1 MAIQIKF
8 TNNFIATLAAAIS
21 DADTAITLDAGSG
34 AKLPNYGGGDYEYMT
49 LGNTAN
55 NLEIVKVTARV
66 GDILTVV
73 RGVDGTTAKAWSAG
87 DQINSRPCA
96 AAMNDAL
103 QVNVAKADVDSQV
116 FTGTPVLPTGTIA
129 VTQAA
134 GNSTTKIATTAFV
147 TSAIATAETAM
158 EAYVDAATQM
168 RCLAWVLFDGTLND
182 DQNGMYDR
190 DGTTV
195 TVSAVGHGMEAG
207 HLVYLDFT
215 SGSATDGAFT
225 VDAATDNVFTVTHTV
240 SGDTSGNVII
250 KKVSVV
256 SSGNVSSVSRT
267 TTADGYG
274 EGRYAINF
282 TTPMPDVNYCATV
295 DSQFY
300 ADAVLFGDC
309 ADYTYHQVGARTV
322 DSLVVCTGYHGYH
335 SSDNK
340 AVYKNVESVRV
351 AVFG

>member
-116 FTGTPVLPTGTIA
+116 FTGTPAMPTGTIA

-134 GNSTTKIATTAFV
+134 GNNTTRIATTAFV
-147 TSAIATAETAM
+147 TNAIATSETAM
-158 EAYVDAATQM
+158 EAYADAAVDAAVDYKVKQTASGNAEFEF
-168 RCLAWVLFDGTLND
+168 LAIPAGVRRITIPFVGLSTSSTPGYGVQLGTSAGYQVTGYDATVQYWDDG
-182 DQNGMYDR
+182 YKPV
-190 DGTTV
+190 TTMFPLHIS
-195 TVSAVGHGMEAG
+195 TVSAGNVNSGVITLTRLEEGGTTWLCEA
-207 HLVYLDFT
+207 HNQR
-215 SGSATDGAFT
+215 DGAVVGGHAYIETT
-225 VDAATDNVFTVTHTV
+225 VGFVTLVGELTKVKLLFNGVNTFDA
-240 SGDTSGNVII
+240 G
-250 KKVSVV
+250 SV
-256 SSGNVSSVSRT
+256 
-267 TTADGYG
+267 A
-274 EGRYAINF
+274 
-282 TTPMPDVNYCATV
+282 
-295 DSQFY
+295 
-300 ADAVLFGDC
+300 LFSE
-309 ADYTYHQVGARTV
+309 V
-322 DSLVVCTGYHGYH
+322 
-335 SSDNK
+335 
-340 AVYKNVESVRV
+340 
-351 AVFG
+351 

>member
-8 TNNFIATLAAAIS
+8 TNNFVATLAAAIS

-49 LGNTAN
+49 IGNTAN

-147 TSAIATAETAM
+147 TGALATAETAL
-158 EAYVDAATQM
+158 EAYADAAST
-168 RCLAWVLFDGTLND
+168 A
-182 DQNGMYDR
+182 
-190 DGTTV
+190 
-195 TVSAVGHGMEAG
+195 AV
-207 HLVYLDFT
+207 
-215 SGSATDGAFT
+215 DGAE
-225 VDAATDNVFTVTHTV
+225 
-240 SGDTSGNVII
+240 II
-250 KKVSVV
+250 
-256 SSGNVSSVSRT
+256 GIDQTWQNMIGSRT
-267 TTADGYG
+267 TGTAYQNDTGRAIAVSITSTGTSGAIAVSEDGVTY
-274 EGRYAINF
+274 
-282 TTPMPDVNYCATV
+282 VATC
-295 DSQFY
+295 SSSGTSSTGP
-300 ADAVLFGDC
+300 LF
-309 ADYTYHQVGARTV
+309 
-322 DSLVVCTGYHGYH
+322 SLVPNGHY
-335 SSDNK
+335 
-340 AVYKNVESVRV
+340 YKHTQIGGGINLWAEMR
-351 AVFG
+351 

>member
-8 TNNFIATLAAAIS
+8 TNNFVATLAAAIS

-158 EAYVDAATQM
+158 EAYADAAVEAATVFEVKQTASGNTEFEFLTIPAGVKRITM
-168 RCLAWVLFDGTLND
+168 TFVGLSTSSTPGYGVQLGTSAGYKVTDYDTTVSYWDDAYKTVATMFGLHISTVTAAVAYTGGVTLTRHGDGDDVWICEARHHREGAAVGGHAYLLTALGSVSLAGELDRVKLLFDGVNTFD
-182 DQNGMYDR
+182 
-190 DGTTV
+190 
-195 TVSAVGHGMEAG
+195 AG
-207 HLVYLDFT
+207 
-215 SGSATDGAFT
+215 S
-225 VDAATDNVFTVTHTV
+225 
-240 SGDTSGNVII
+240 
-250 KKVSVV
+250 VSVFSEV
-256 SSGNVSSVSRT
+256 
-267 TTADGYG
+267 
-274 EGRYAINF
+274 
-282 TTPMPDVNYCATV
+282 
-295 DSQFY
+295 
-300 ADAVLFGDC
+300 
-309 ADYTYHQVGARTV
+309 
-322 DSLVVCTGYHGYH
+322 
-335 SSDNK
+335 
-340 AVYKNVESVRV
+340 
-351 AVFG
+351 

>member
-8 TNNFIATLAAAIS
+8 TNNFIATLASAIS

-147 TSAIATAETAM
+147 TSAIATAETAL
-158 EAYVDAATQM
+158 EAYADAA
-168 RCLAWVLFDGTLND
+168 VLGSKTFKAKQTASGNT
-182 DQNGMYDR
+182 
-190 DGTTV
+190 
-195 TVSAVGHGMEAG
+195 E
-207 HLVYLDFT
+207 LDFT
-215 SGSATDGAFT
+215 AISSDAKRITVMFSGLSTDGTSPIIVQLGVAGSPETGSYLGAVQNAGATTNHTNGFRIRAS
-225 VDAATDNVFTVTHTV
+225 AAAASEV
-240 SGDTSGNVII
+240 
-250 KKVSVV
+250 
-256 SSGNVSSVSRT
+256 
-267 TTADGYG
+267 
-274 EGRYAINF
+274 
-282 TTPMPDVNYCATV
+282 
-295 DSQFY
+295 
-300 ADAVLFGDC
+300 
-309 ADYTYHQVGARTV
+309 
-322 DSLVVCTGYHGYH
+322 YHGSLSLTRLDDGDNTWVMDGSVGL
-335 SSDNK
+335 SSAANSWWTAGAKTLAGALDMIRITTVGGTDEFD
-340 AVYKNVESVRV
+340 AGSVGVLVET
-351 AVFG
+351 

>member
-8 TNNFIATLAAAIS
+8 TNNFVATLAAAIS

-158 EAYVDAATQM
+158 EAYADAAVEAAGIVGANQTWQDVSGSRAKNTAYQNTTDSTISVAVRGGPSSTMFLEVSEDGVTYVGLQNSVDANNWGGPSE
-168 RCLAWVLFDGTLND
+168 RLVP
-182 DQNGMYDR
+182 
-190 DGTTV
+190 
-195 TVSAVGHGMEAG
+195 VGHYYRARFTAG
-207 HLVYLDFT
+207 
-215 SGSATDGAFT
+215 
-225 VDAATDNVFTVTHTV
+225 N
-240 SGDTSGNVII
+240 I
-250 KKVSVV
+250 
-256 SSGNVSSVSRT
+256 
-267 TTADGYG
+267 ADWN
-274 EGRYAINF
+274 ELR
-282 TTPMPDVNYCATV
+282 
-295 DSQFY
+295 
-300 ADAVLFGDC
+300 
-309 ADYTYHQVGARTV
+309 
-322 DSLVVCTGYHGYH
+322 
-335 SSDNK
+335 
-340 AVYKNVESVRV
+340 E
-351 AVFG
+351 

>member
-8 TNNFIATLAAAIS
+8 TNNFVATLAAAIS

-49 LGNTAN
+49 IGNTAN

-147 TSAIATAETAM
+147 TGALATAETAL
-158 EAYVDAATQM
+158 EA
-168 RCLAWVLFDGTLND
+168 
-182 DQNGMYDR
+182 
-190 DGTTV
+190 
-195 TVSAVGHGMEAG
+195 
-207 HLVYLDFT
+207 
-215 SGSATDGAFT
+215 
-225 VDAATDNVFTVTHTV
+225 
-240 SGDTSGNVII
+240 
-250 KKVSVV
+250 
-256 SSGNVSSVSRT
+256 
-267 TTADGYG
+267 
-274 EGRYAINF
+274 
-282 TTPMPDVNYCATV
+282 
-295 DSQFY
+295 Y
-300 ADAVLFGDC
+300 ADAAVLAASTFKAKQTASGNTEFDFTAISADAKRITVMFSGLSTDGTSPIIVQLGVAGVPETGSYLGAVQNAGATTNHTNGFRIRATATSTASEVYHGSLSLTRLDDGD
-309 ADYTYHQVGARTV
+309 DTWVMDGSVGLSSSANSWWTAGAKTLAGALDMIRVTTV
-322 DSLVVCTGYHGYH
+322 DGTAANEFDAGSVGVLVET
-335 SSDNK
+335 
-340 AVYKNVESVRV
+340 
-351 AVFG
+351 

>member
-8 TNNFIATLAAAIS
+8 TNNFVATLAAAIS

-49 LGNTAN
+49 IGNTAN

-147 TSAIATAETAM
+147 TGALATAETAL
-158 EAYVDAATQM
+158 EA
-168 RCLAWVLFDGTLND
+168 
-182 DQNGMYDR
+182 
-190 DGTTV
+190 
-195 TVSAVGHGMEAG
+195 
-207 HLVYLDFT
+207 
-215 SGSATDGAFT
+215 
-225 VDAATDNVFTVTHTV
+225 
-240 SGDTSGNVII
+240 
-250 KKVSVV
+250 
-256 SSGNVSSVSRT
+256 
-267 TTADGYG
+267 
-274 EGRYAINF
+274 
-282 TTPMPDVNYCATV
+282 
-295 DSQFY
+295 Y
-300 ADAVLFGDC
+300 ADAAVLAAGTFKAKQTASGNTEFDFTAIS
-309 ADYTYHQVGARTV
+309 ADAKRITVMFSGLSTDGTSPIIVQLGVAGSPETGSYLGAVQNAGATTNHTNGFRIRASAAAASEV
-322 DSLVVCTGYHGYH
+322 YHGSLSLTRLDDGDDTWVMDGSVGL
-335 SSDNK
+335 SSSANSWWTAGAKTLAGALDMIRITTVGGTDEFD
-340 AVYKNVESVRV
+340 AGSVGVLVET
-351 AVFG
+351 